1 MPIIVSVAIALG
13 IFIGGKLSFT
23 DKVDRLFTSNSKK
36 DKINRLIDYI
46 DYEYVDKINTD
57 SIVDVTVN
65 SILSNLDPHS
75 TYIPKKDLQKV
86 TDNMKGDFVGIGVSF
101 YTYRDSVT
109 VIRAL
114 EGGPSKRAG
123 IKAGDRIIIAN
134 GDSIY
139 GPKWSNDD
147 VVNTLKEKIILKLT
161 LKYTEEESLNY

>member
-1 MPIIVSVAIALG
+1 MNIQKKYLPIIICVAIALG
-13 IFIGGKLSFT
+13 VFIGGKLNFT
-23 DKVDRLFTSNSKK
+23 DKADRLFTSNSKK

-46 DYEYVDKINTD
+46 DYEYVDEINTD

-65 SILSNLDPHS
+65 NILSNLDPHS

-114 EGGPSKRAG
+114 EGGPSKKAG
-123 IKAGDRIIIAN
+123 IKAGDRIVVAN

-139 GPKWSNDD
+139 GPNWSNDA
-147 VVNTLKEKIILKLT
+147 VVNKFTSE
-161 LKYTEEESLNY
+161 LNFM